1 MTAKTI
7 TVGETRIHYV
17 EHGRG
22 IDVVFVHGNIGSSRW
37 FGRAMDVPGCR
48 TVALDMPNFGRSS
61 ALPAEPDIDRYA
73 DSVAAFLGAMRIE
86 RPVLVG
92 HSLGGAVAISLA
104 VRNPKL
110 PRGLVLVD
118 SAAPSGLQTPE
129 DRYPMIESM
138 RTSRDVLSAALS
150 AVVPTL
156 KDKAFF
162 EALVDDA
169 ALMAPTAWV
178 GNARALSRFD
188 YRGKCGAFTAP
199 TLVIWGRK
207 DVIVTEA
214 MARETAQAF
223 PGARLVILDEVGH
236 SVVAEDPEGFVKILS
251 GFIGKED

>member
-1 MTAKTI
+1 
-7 TVGETRIHYV
+7 
-17 EHGRG
+17 
-22 IDVVFVHGNIGSSRW
+22 
-37 FGRAMDVPGCR
+37 
-48 TVALDMPNFGRSS
+48 
-61 ALPAEPDIDRYA
+61 
-73 DSVAAFLGAMRIE
+73 MRIE

-110 PRGLVLVD
+110 LRGLVLVD

-188 YRGKCGAFTAP
+188 YKGKCGAFTAP
-199 TLVIWGRK
+199 TLVYG
-207 DVIVTEA
+207 A
-214 MARETAQAF
+214 ART
-223 PGARLVILDEVGH
+223 
-236 SVVAEDPEGFVKILS
+236 
-251 GFIGKED
+251 